1 MKVAKPIK
9 ILGIIAVGALLLAV
23 IVNVAINLIITNQLP
38 KIIESKNDTAYDLV
52 YKDINFSIFSNSLSV
67 EHAELKPKKNVSIK
81 KDIDFFGKVEKIR
94 VTGVNFFEL
103 IKNKNLKAYTISI
116 IGPDL
121 TVLQTEKRDTIP
133 TQSKLTTV
141 IDIDKISVQKAHLRM
156 MNVTN
161 DTLLHELFNFN
172 ATIDGIHMGEYTTT
186 KDIPFT
192 YTDYR
197 FKIDSVYSVVNDL
210 QFAKSNTIEI
220 DKDHVV
226 INNFKLLPYVSAKD
240 FRSNE
245 TTSNTRLLVDV
256 PKLELKNTDWGYNNL
271 DLYVKIND
279 IVIDSMNVQIL
290 DQKEKTVL
298 QQAKKDAEKI
308 IQPLIPFQLDV
319 NELAIKKST
328 FNSLGILDLRNVN
341 IKVKGISNKVS
352 QQLAIKEFQLNNP
365 QFVQI
370 PKKRNT
376 PKNNR
381 TGKLNDVIIIDK
393 VLVNDAHYL
402 LKDES
407 GKKNQLTV
415 DKFNLQLNNVRVD
428 DATVLQNV
436 PFTYTDPLL
445 TSGKIS
451 YDSKG
456 DYKIEVANLT
466 VKESNASVKQFK
478 MIPKLSR
485 SQHAAKLK
493 YAQDYY
499 NLSANSLLLNNF
511 KWGFDTDNEFFI
523 KFQEVV
529 LNGMDAQIY
538 RDISVPL
545 NPKKNHLYSYRLR
558 NLDFPFEVNTFKIK
572 NSKLTYQEDS
582 KTSTNPGKLTF
593 TNFNLTAANLYSGY
607 KRRTGPKT
615 QITVDTKFMNQGD
628 LIASWQFD
636 IMDRTEQFNINGN
649 LKNFPAPAMNPF
661 LKPYLNVQADGKI
674 DHMAFN
680 FSGNDTKANG
690 DYAMNFNSLK
700 MTLFNKE
707 NKERKL
713 LTAAANMVVRSD
725 TDGLKKTEVNE
736 IERHQQKS
744 FFNFLWLCIMQ
755 GLKQTVI

>member
-1 MKVAKPIK
+1 MKISKPLK
-9 ILGIIAVGALLLAV
+9 IIGIIVCTLLILAV
-23 IVNVAINLIITNQLP
+23 FGNLTINALIKNRLP
-38 KIIESKNDTAYDLV
+38 KIIEERNDTAYQLTYD
-52 YKDINFSIFSNSLSV
+52 DINFSVFSNSLSI
-67 EHAELKPKKNVSIK
+67 ENAEIKPKANVDIK
-81 KDIDFFGKVEKIR
+81 KDIDFFGKVEKIS

-103 IKNKNLKAYTISI
+103 IKNKNLKAFTISI

-141 IDIDKISVQKAHLRM
+141 IDIDKINVQKAHLRM

-172 ATIDGIHMGEYTTT
+172 ATIDGIHMGAYTTT

-210 QFAKSNTIEI
+210 QFAKSKTIEI
-220 DKDHVV
+220 DKDHVT
-226 INNFKLLPYVSAKD
+226 INNFKLLPFINAND
-240 FRSNE
+240 FKSNE
-245 TTSNTRLLVDV
+245 IQASTRLLVDV
-256 PKLELKNTDWGYNNL
+256 PKLHLKNTDWGYKRSQ
-271 DLYVKIND
+271 LYVD
-279 IVIDSMNVQIL
+279 IKNISIDSINIQIL
-290 DQKEKTVL
+290 DQKDKRVGKEPKTNVNN
-298 QQAKKDAEKI
+298 I
-308 IQPLIPFQLDV
+308 VQPLIPFQLNID
-319 NELAIKKST
+319 ELAIKKSS
-328 FNSLGILDLRNVN
+328 FNSLGTLDISNVN
-341 IKVKGISNKVS
+341 INIKGITNEVN
-352 QQLAIKEFQLNNP
+352 QQLKIKEFELNNP
-365 QFVQI
+365 YFVQI
-370 PKKRNT
+370 ATKNKRPN
-376 PKNNR
+376 KSR
-381 TGKLNDVIIIDK
+381 TIKLNDVIIIDK

-402 LKDES
+402 LKDAS

-485 SQHAAKLK
+485 SQHVAKLK

-499 NLSANSLLLNNF
+499 NLSASSLLLNNF
-511 KWGFDTDNEFFI
+511 KWGVDTDNEFFI

-558 NLDFPFEVNTFKIK
+558 NLAFPFHVQTLKIK

-582 KTSTNPGKLTF
+582 KTSSDPGKLTF
-593 TNFNLTAANLYSGY
+593 TNFNLTAENLYSGY
-607 KRRTGPKT
+607 KRKFSGKT
-615 QITVDTKFMNQGD
+615 QIMVQTKFMNQGG
-628 LIASWQFD
+628 LIASWQFN
-636 IMDRTEQFNINGN
+636 ILDRTEQFNINGN

-661 LKPYLNVQADGKI
+661 LKPYLNIRADGQI

-680 FSGNDTKANG
+680 FSGNDLKANG
-690 DYAMNFNSLK
+690 DYAMNFNNLK

-707 NKERKL
+707 DKERKF
-713 LTAAANMVVRSD
+713 LTAAANLVVRSD
-725 TDGLKKTEVNE
+725 TDGLKKTEVKE
-736 IERHQQKS
+736 VERHQQKS

>member
-1 MKVAKPIK
+1 MKISKPFK
-9 ILGIIAVGALLLAV
+9 IIGIVICCLLFLALITNIILNGIIK
-23 IVNVAINLIITNQLP
+23 NQLL
-38 KIIESKNDTAYDLV
+38 KIIDERNDTAYQLTYD
-52 YKDINFSIFSNSLSV
+52 DINFSVFNNSLSI
-67 EHAELKPKKNVSIK
+67 ENAEIKPKANVNIK
-81 KDIDFFGKVEKIR
+81 KDIDFFGKVEKIS

-103 IKNKNLKAYTISI
+103 IKNKNLKAFTISI

-172 ATIDGIHMGEYTTT
+172 ATIDGIHMGKYTVS
-186 KDIPFT
+186 KNIPFT
-192 YTDYR
+192 YTDYQ

-220 DKDHVV
+220 DKDHIV
-226 INNFKLLPYVSAKD
+226 INNFKLLPYVNAKD
-240 FRSNE
+240 FRSHE
-245 TTSNTRLLVDV
+245 TNSNTRLLVDV

-271 DLYVKIND
+271 DLYVKIDD
-279 IVIDSMNVQIL
+279 IVIDSVNVQIL

-298 QQAKKDAEKI
+298 QQAKKDAEKN

-319 NELAIKKST
+319 KELAIKKST
-328 FNSLGILDLRNVN
+328 FNSLGILDVRNVN

-370 PKKRNT
+370 PKKKNAS
-376 PKNNR
+376 KNNR

-402 LKDES
+402 LKDAS

-466 VKESNASVKQFK
+466 VKESNASVNQFK

-493 YAQDYY
+493 YAEDYY
-499 NLSANSLLLNNF
+499 NVSASSLHLNNF

-523 KFQEVV
+523 NLGEVV

-558 NLDFPFEVNTFKIK
+558 HLQFPFYIKTLKIK
-572 NSKLTYQEDS
+572 DSKLTYQEDTA
-582 KTSTNPGKLTF
+582 TSSDPGKLTF
-593 TNFNLTAANLYSGY
+593 SKFNLTATHLYSGY
-607 KRRTGPKT
+607 KRKSGPET
-615 QITVDTKFMNQGD
+615 QIMVHTKFMEQGN
-628 LIASWQFD
+628 LVSSWQFN
-636 IMDRTEQFNINGN
+636 IMDITESFNINGN

-680 FSGNDTKANG
+680 FSGNDKKAGGN
-690 DYAMNFNSLK
+690 YAMNFNNLK
-700 MTLFNKE
+700 MKLFNKE

-713 LTAAANMVVRSD
+713 LTAAANMVVRTD
-725 TDGLKKTEVNE
+725 TDGLKKTEIKD

-744 FFNFLWLCIMQ
+744 FFNYLWLCIMQ